1 MAQPNP
7 EDPAPAA
14 PPDRPSKRQK
24 LTLSATD
31 DFADQRK
38 LSWSTEADP
47 AKLHDWSLL
56 LYDKE
61 YFVHAPLL
69 LHSSDFFAAC
79 FRFNRAAAAGS
90 SFGGGISAGGGAGAL
105 SLLSSG
111 PAGSAAASSSSS
123 KAPLAA
129 GPRNNSTDEDAGE
142 GSGSAGPNAVGDGGT
157 GGAAAAGSTAPKAG
171 ASSVLG
177 GSSDGKNAAGVLVMD
192 SMGND
197 GGADSTGAAAGTAAG
212 AAAAASSSIAV
223 AGTARKPNRPNCT
236 DLTDLISSVFTL
248 SADVVTQ
255 ELIVGAFEC
264 LLDFVYFLPPKASPT
279 DTNSASAGNDDTN
292 EVARGLLVRRD
303 HCIPI
308 FLMAEALGMSDLFGF
323 IQDAIEIYA
332 NSIDMAKILADIT
345 KLVSKDSPH
354 YKGLCDVC
362 VPNVIEF
369 FRILVAE
376 EDGARKQLLQIRDY
390 DVLAEIL
397 SADSLG
403 VAATDANVI
412 HFVADF
418 SKTEESD
425 SEGPATKSLWPFVRW
440 DADLDTAAELMFPG
454 PDDPSSATL
463 SAAPLAHLGRWA
475 QGPEVNEPWRWKK
488 RDPVARYSAS
498 PAPPKTWNTIQVIMF
513 TDYGMGLSSRQNAA
527 ARKHAG
533 KIAVEFDSDR
543 YNRIL
548 FKRCG
553 DSRTSEPVSVG
564 HGAIAQ
570 LHVCAEIDDENGNA
584 NPDASGNFF
593 NFYLRICSSDGIP
606 RDYDCSYVVS
616 LLKYKTSGAV
626 GVEGP
631 KSVRGAKK
639 VDERDVFE
647 VRPSALDP
655 WKTKDWGRRR
665 WIKGSDLPYFISPNG
680 FLCVEVKVN
689 VHSAEDVEIPPEP
702 PAVAEGGDAAAAA
715 NADGGA

>member
-14 PPDRPSKRQK
+14 PPAPDRPSKRQK
-24 LTLSATD
+24 LALSATD

-61 YFVHAPLL
+61 YFVHANLL

-90 SFGGGISAGGGAGAL
+90 SLGGRGAGGL

-123 KAPLAA
+123 KAPRPA
-129 GPRNNSTDEDAGE
+129 GPRNNSTDEDGE
-142 GSGSAGPNAVGDGGT
+142 GSGSAGPDVVGDAGGT

-171 ASSVLG
+171 TD
-177 GSSDGKNAAGVLVMD
+177 SDLEAGNNVVGVLVMN
-192 SMGND
+192 SVGND
-197 GGADSTGAAAGTAAG
+197 GGIDRTGTGAGTGDGG
-212 AAAAASSSIAV
+212 AAVTSPSSSIAL
-223 AGTARKPNRPNCT
+223 AATARKEKADRPNCN
-236 DLTDLISSVFTL
+236 DLTDLIV
-248 SADVVTQ
+248 SACRATTQ
-255 ELIVGAFEC
+255 EIIVGAFEC
-264 LLDFVYFLPPKASPT
+264 LLDFVYLLPPKASST
-279 DTNSASAGNDDTN
+279 DTSSVSAGSVDAN
-292 EVARGLLVRRD
+292 EVGGGFLVRRD

-308 FLMAEALGMSDLFGF
+308 FLMAEALGMPDLFGF

-354 YKGLCDVC
+354 YKGLCGVC

-369 FRILVAE
+369 FRILLAE
-376 EDGARKQLLQIRDY
+376 VDGARKELLRIRDY

-403 VAATDANVI
+403 VAAMDGNVI
-412 HFVADF
+412 EFLADF
-418 SKTEESD
+418 SKVEESD
-425 SEGPATKSLWPFVRW
+425 SERPATKSLWPFVRW
-440 DADLDTAAELMFPG
+440 GADLDAAAQIVFPG

-463 SAAPLAHLGRWA
+463 SVAPLAHLGRWA
-475 QGPEVNEPWRWKK
+475 QGPEVNCPWRWKK

-498 PAPPKTWNTIQVIMF
+498 PAPPKTWNTIQVIVY

-626 GVEGP
+626 GVEDT

-655 WKTKDWGRRR
+655 WNRDNWGQNK
-665 WIKGSDLPYFISPNG
+665 WIKGCDLPRFISPNG
-680 FLCVEVKVN
+680 FLCVEVKVDI
-689 VHSAEDVEIPPEP
+689 HSAEDVEIPPEP
-702 PAVAEGGDAAAAA
+702 PVVAEGGDAVAAA